1 MITGGTGDYTKGK
14 YEQSDYT
21 MQEILALKEDASS
34 CSNDSMPDP
43 NRADILSVYVAQQEE
58 LRKMV
63 REINVGY
70 LAVNV
75 GVQTVSELN
84 VGTGDNGHNMK
95 DGSMFGDTFLTL
107 STYDPVIYF

>member
-1 MITGGTGDYTKGK
+1 MLLLVVMTVCLILIVQIYC
-14 YEQSDYT
+14 QSVWH
-21 MQEILALKEDASS
+21 
-34 CSNDSMPDP
+34 
-43 NRADILSVYVAQQEE
+43 RAQQEE

-95 DGSMFGDTFLTL
+95 DGSMFGDTLLTL